1 MRASFPSPPPMSLS
15 SFSPAPLDGG
25 LRQRTAPAAAAA
37 NGSAHT
43 STNGSAAPNGHGTPA
58 RGADKPATRAPAAA
72 AAAAAERIDWEIPR
86 KTLHASIG
94 APPRARRV
102 LHAKCSRR
110 PRAGFF
116 SVWLWARDGSP
127 RRVLVALSGALAV
140 IVPAD
145 VLRLRYRPFARVYE
159 RVLGFLMRDSE
170 KVCGMCGVCLVG
182 CAERAADVVERR
194 DLVPPRRNICAR
206 PVPPW

>member
-1 MRASFPSPPPMSLS
+1 MRASFPSPPPMSFS

-25 LRQRTAPAAAAA
+25 LRQRTAPAAANGTA

-43 STNGSAAPNGHGTPA
+43 STNGSAAANGHAAPA
-58 RGADKPATRAPAAA
+58 RGADKPAARAT
-72 AAAAAERIDWEIPR
+72 AAAERIDWEIPR

-94 APPRARRV
+94 APPRV
-102 LHAKCSRR
+102 LPTPTRAAHAGPC
-110 PRAGFF
+110 AGFF

-170 KVCGMCGVCLVG
+170 KVCTSLVWLG
-182 CAERAADVVERR
+182 EVR
-194 DLVPPRRNICAR
+194 
-206 PVPPW
+206 